1 MEYINILSFI
11 ALGIASFLF
20 FLLKKDSLKDVV
32 SYLLAIAVSLLISS
46 KIVSEEGNQQVSYA
60 IILFLSLNFVL
71 SRLKMLQEI
80 KFSWIIPILLSVG
93 SFAFISTN
101 YSFNGY
107 DFTVNSIPLLALPI
121 VGTLI
126 IPLARLKSKLLS
138 SWIGLTNTEELE
150 QVFVVFFV
158 GFSAFLGSFFA
169 SDFGILCVALGFLA
183 HSFYRNDRF
192 KNVGVVLLLLSLSH
206 FFASLAEL
214 ETVELTLGKTLEGIF
229 FGAFAVLFL
238 YVLASSK
245 KHLIAALTFGLL
257 IVLFVLFGV
266 LLLFTQKSDL
276 GGMDAFIGVLVG
288 ISIALSLFPTF
299 LLAETLAAFVIG
311 GGMFFAPMLINQEEK
326 AALNLSV
333 SPPKEIGTENK
344 IAEVSPFDLKGVSLD
359 SIIGFYQ
366 IDPATAKVNFQLGP
380 KGGITKGA
388 FKSFT
393 GEITIAPSIQNSSFA
408 IRLPLSQLTTFN
420 KYRDESLLA
429 PEYFG
434 AVKFPEMT
442 YKSSSLSKTD
452 DGYELKGK
460 FTMLGVSKDLPIQL
474 KYIGMVESKDKKVP
488 VLIGK
493 SSIDRTL
500 FGMKPDSKEGNVVAF
515 EFKVDLIKK

>member
-1 MEYINILSFI
+1 MEHMNILSFV

-20 FLLKKDSLKDVV
+20 FLFKKESLKDVI
-32 SYLLAIAVSLLISS
+32 SYLLAIAISLLVTS
-46 KIVSEEGNQQVSYA
+46 KVTSEGGNQQVSYA

-71 SRLKMLQEI
+71 SRLKSVQEI
-80 KFSWIIPILLSVG
+80 KFSWIIPILLAVG

-121 VGTLI
+121 IGVLI
-126 IPLARLKSKLLS
+126 IPLARLKSRLLS
-138 SWIGLTNTEELE
+138 SWIGLNKTEELE

-169 SDFGILCVALGFLA
+169 SDFGILCIALGFLA
-183 HSFYRNDRF
+183 YSFYRNDSF
-192 KNVGVVLLLLSLSH
+192 KNVGIALLLLSLNH
-206 FFASLAEL
+206 FFASVSEL
-214 ETVELTLGKTLEGIF
+214 EMVELTLGKTLEGIF

-238 YVLASSK
+238 HVLAASK
-245 KHLIAALTFGLL
+245 KHLTVALTLGLL
-257 IVLFVLFGV
+257 LVLFVLFGV

-276 GGMDAFIGVLVG
+276 GGMDAFIGILVG
-288 ISIALSLFPTF
+288 ISIALSLLPTF
-299 LLAETLAAFVIG
+299 LLAETLAAFVVG
-311 GGMFFAPMLINQEEK
+311 GGIFFAPMLINQEEK

-333 SPPKEIGTENK
+333 STPKEKDTENK
-344 IAEVSPFDLKGVSLD
+344 TPEVSPFELKGVSLD
-359 SIIGFYQ
+359 SIVGFYK
-366 IDPATAKVNFQLGP
+366 IDPTTAKVNFQLGP

-393 GEITIAPSIQNSSFA
+393 GDVTIATSIQNSSFS
-408 IRLPLSQLTTFN
+408 ILLPLSQLTTFN

-434 AVKFPEMT
+434 AAKFPEMT
-442 YKSSSLSKTD
+442 YKSTSLSKTD
-452 DGYELKGK
+452 DGYELQGK

-474 KYIGMVESKDKKVP
+474 KYIGMVESNGRKVP
-488 VLIGK
+488 VLVGK